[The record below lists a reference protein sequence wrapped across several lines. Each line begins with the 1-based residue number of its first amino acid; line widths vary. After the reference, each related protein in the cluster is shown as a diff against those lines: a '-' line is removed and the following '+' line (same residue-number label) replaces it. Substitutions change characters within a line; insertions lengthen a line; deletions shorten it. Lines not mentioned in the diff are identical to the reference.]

1 MNEEESFQSE
11 KPVEIKIKTKRRV
24 VKLFSV
30 LVLLGIIC
38 TALVVTYIWLQNQP
52 TTIDWTNQSI
62 TVEEGETVKEIAKKF
77 KEANLVNSNDL
88 LYIVLATQFDA
99 TKIKASRYVFSQPL
113 TTIEVAERLIAG
125 DFNTDLQKLT
135 IIEGESRHKIAERL
149 SAEFDFFE
157 TEEFLLLSEGMEGT
171 LFPETYFI
179 PKSYTTEQLVYLLND
194 AFHDVMDEYSEV
206 IELSPY
212 TETEVVILASIV
224 EREANTE
231 ESMKYVA
238 GIFANRLGIGMA
250 LQADAT
256 IEYVLDEGLND
267 LAPGQLAENL
277 RELDSPYNTYLY
289 RGLPP
294 TPIGNPGRAAI
305 EAVLFPITSDYFYYI
320 TGDDG
325 KFYYAE
331 TYAQHLRNIANYL
344 K

>member
-149 SAEFDFFE
+149 SAEFDFFD
-157 TEEFLLLSEGMEGT
+157 T
-171 LFPETYFI
+171 
-179 PKSYTTEQLVYLLND
+179 
-194 AFHDVMDEYSEV
+194 
-206 IELSPY
+206 
-212 TETEVVILASIV
+212 
-224 EREANTE
+224 
-231 ESMKYVA
+231 
-238 GIFANRLGIGMA
+238 
-250 LQADAT
+250 
-256 IEYVLDEGLND
+256 
-267 LAPGQLAENL
+267 
-277 RELDSPYNTYLY
+277 
-289 RGLPP
+289 
-294 TPIGNPGRAAI
+294 
-305 EAVLFPITSDYFYYI
+305 
-320 TGDDG
+320 
-325 KFYYAE
+325 
-331 TYAQHLRNIANYL
+331 
-344 K
+344 